1 VRLAV
6 MTPTYNERE
15 NIDEFLARVSAAV
28 PTADIFVVDDASP
41 DGTGHRVGEQA
52 ALDPRVHLMTR
63 TGERG
68 YAAACREGLATVASR
83 GYDAVVTID
92 CDLSHDPIVITTM
105 VQHIEAGADVVI
117 GSRYV
122 RGGQVQNWSIYR
134 RLLSRLG
141 NLYTGFMLGLNVRDC
156 TSGFRAYRGA
166 VILDGTVGTTIANG
180 YAFLS
185 EVLLRLRQTGSYH
198 IVETPITYTDR
209 RAGESKM
216 DKTIIGESMRLV
228 TVWGLR
234 RMLRRR

>member
-1 VRLAV
+1 

-52 ALDPRVHLMTR
+52 ALDPRVHLVTR

>member
-6 MTPTYNERE
+6 VTPTYNERE
-15 NIDEFLARVSAAV
+15 NIDEFLARVTAAV
-28 PTADIFVVDDASP
+28 PAADIFVVDDASP
-41 DGTGHRVGEQA
+41 DGTGHRVREHA
-52 ALDPRVHLMTR
+52 TLDPRVHLLTR

-68 YAAACREGLATVASR
+68 YAAASREGLAMIASR
-83 GYDAVVTID
+83 GYDIIVTID
-92 CDLSHDPIVITTM
+92 CDLSHDPIVIPAM

-122 RGGQVQNWSIYR
+122 RGGQVQNWSLYR

-166 VILDGTVGTTIANG
+166 VIRDGTVGTTIANG

-234 RMLRRR
+234 RILRRR

>member
-1 VRLAV
+1 MRLAV

-15 NIDEFLARVSAAV
+15 NIDEFLARVTAAG

-52 ALDPRVHLMTR
+52 ALDPRLHLVTR

-68 YAAACREGLATVASR
+68 YAAASREGLAMIASR

-122 RGGQVQNWSIYR
+122 RGGQVQNWSLYR
-134 RLLSRLG
+134 RLISRLG
-141 NLYTGFMLGLNVRDC
+141 NLYTGFMLGLKVRDC
-156 TSGFRAYRGA
+156 TSGFRAYRCA
-166 VILDGTVGTTIANG
+166 VIRDGTIAATTANG

-185 EVLLRLRQTGSYH
+185 EVLLRLRQTGNYH
-198 IVETPITYTDR
+198 ILETPITYTNR

-216 DKTIIGESMRLV
+216 DKTIISESMRLV

-234 RMLRRR
+234 RILRRR

>member
-1 VRLAV
+1 MRLAV
-6 MTPTYNERE
+6 VTPTYNERE
-15 NIDEFLARVSAAV
+15 NIDEFLARVTAAV
-28 PTADIFVVDDASP
+28 PAADIFVVDDASP
-41 DGTGHRVGEQA
+41 DGTGHRVREHA
-52 ALDPRVHLMTR
+52 TLDPRVHLVTR

-68 YAAACREGLATVASR
+68 FAAASREGLAMIASR
-83 GYDAVVTID
+83 GYDIIVTVD
-92 CDLSHDPIVITTM
+92 CDLSHDPIVIATM
-105 VQHIEAGADVVI
+105 VQHIEAGADMVI

-122 RGGQVQNWSIYR
+122 RGGQVQNWSLYR

-156 TSGFRAYRGA
+156 TSGFRAYRGV
-166 VILDGTVGTTIANG
+166 VIRDGTVGTTIANG

-234 RMLRRR
+234 RILRRR

>member
-1 VRLAV
+1 
-6 MTPTYNERE
+6 
-15 NIDEFLARVSAAV
+15 
-28 PTADIFVVDDASP
+28 VDDASP
-41 DGTGHRVGEQA
+41 DGTGHRVREHVN
-52 ALDPRVHLMTR
+52 LDSRVHLVTR

-68 YAAACREGLATVASR
+68 YAAASREGLAMIASR

-92 CDLSHDPIVITTM
+92 CDLSHDPIGITTM

-117 GSRYV
+117 GSRYM
-122 RGGQVQNWSIYR
+122 RGGQVQNWSLYR

-156 TSGFRAYRGA
+156 TSGFRAYRCT
-166 VILDGTVGTTIANG
+166 VIRDGTVGATIANG

-185 EVLLRLRQTGSYH
+185 EVLLRLRQTGNYH

-216 DKTIIGESMRLV
+216 DKTIISESMRLV
-228 TVWGLR
+228 TMWGLR

>member
-1 VRLAV
+1 MQLAV
-6 MTPTYNERE
+6 ITPTYNERE
-15 NIDEFLARVSAAV
+15 NIDEFLACVTAAG

-41 DGTGHRVGEQA
+41 DGTGHRVREHA
-52 ALDPRVHLMTR
+52 NLDSRVHLVTR

-68 YAAACREGLATVASR
+68 YAAACREGLAMVASR

-92 CDLSHDPIVITTM
+92 CDLSHDPIVIPAM

-122 RGGQVQNWSIYR
+122 RGGQVQNWSLHR
-134 RLLSRLG
+134 RLISRLG

-156 TSGFRAYRGA
+156 TSGFRAYRCA
-166 VILDGTVGTTIANG
+166 MIRDGTIAATTANG

-185 EVLLRLRQTGSYH
+185 EILLRLRQTGNYH

-216 DKTIIGESMRLV
+216 DKTIISESMRLV